1 MDPRG
6 SSRLVGGAAADADY
20 ALRKEGLLQGTG
32 LWKCDV
38 LHLKLVEDHPM
49 PDPFPVLFLK

>member
-1 MDPRG
+1 M
-6 SSRLVGGAAADADY
+6 GGAAADADY